1 MSETIKNISVRL
13 KISRIASGHKTAK
26 DFTEKHSISASTYCQ
41 HELGKRS
48 LSIENLLNYADLTR
62 VDPAWL
68 LTGQGNPCGE
78 YGDKDLENQILKEQA
93 RLENTGKLKS
103 NQIPQIELAQLYSR
117 VNIAIFKKILQE
129 LLPLIKNIP
138 ESKSDEVIN
147 FCFELYNRII
157 STNVEGEERAK
168 FIRICLESFFN
179 GLGLRIKDE
188 TLDKV
193 SMII

>member
-1 MSETIKNISVRL
+1 MTETTKNISIRL
-13 KISRIASGHKTAK
+13 KISRIASGFKTAK
-26 DFTEKHSISASTYCQ
+26 DFTEKNSIATSTYCQ

-48 LSIENLLNYADLTR
+48 LSIENLLNYAHITK

-78 YGDKDLENQILKEQA
+78 YGDKELENKILIEQA
-93 RLENTGKLKS
+93 KMENTGKLMA
-103 NQIPQIELAQLYSR
+103 NQIPQIELEQLYSR
-117 VNIAIFKKILQE
+117 VNIAIFKRILQE

-138 ESKSDEVIN
+138 DSKSEEVIN

-188 TLDKV
+188 TLNNV
-193 SMII
+193 SMVL

>member
-1 MSETIKNISVRL
+1 MSEIIKNISIRL
-13 KISRIASGHKTAK
+13 KIARIACGYKTAK

-48 LSIENLLNYADLTR
+48 LSIENLLNYATLTR

-78 YGDKDLENQILKEQA
+78 YGDKDLENLILKEQM
-93 RLENTGKLKS
+93 RLENTGKLVS
-103 NQIPQIELAQLYSR
+103 NSIPQIALERLYSR
-117 VNIAIFKKILQE
+117 VNITIFKKILQE

-138 ESKSDEVIN
+138 ESTSEEIIH

-168 FIRICLESFFN
+168 FIRICLESFFS
-179 GLGLRIKDE
+179 GLGLRIKDH
-188 TLDKV
+188 TLGKI